1 MDSLFY
7 VKTKISD
14 NCEINTAISCDNVF
28 AQCNGLEGELKVDL
42 MDWADLIKTD
52 GIDCIGCAIYCEDCT
67 KNRKTQGTD
76 EMG

>member
-28 AQCNGLEGELKVDL
+28 AQCNLLRRL
-42 MDWADLIKTD
+42 YQKT
-52 GIDCIGCAIYCEDCT
+52 
-67 KNRKTQGTD
+67 
-76 EMG
+76 